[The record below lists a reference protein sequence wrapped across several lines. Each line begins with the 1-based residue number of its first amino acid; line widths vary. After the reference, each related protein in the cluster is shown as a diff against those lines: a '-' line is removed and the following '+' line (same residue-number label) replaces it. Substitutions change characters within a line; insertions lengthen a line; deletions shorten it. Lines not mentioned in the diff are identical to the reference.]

1 MTKYYIGY
9 AQGDNDYVYVSNINK
24 TTINVTVVI
33 EDAID
38 FNDEQMAKNML
49 EYVKVQVTNQEFKVL
64 KIVTKIDEIE

>member
-9 AQGDNDYVYVSNINK
+9 AQGDNNYVYVSNINK